1 MTYEEAAKLIAH
13 HAALLGQ
20 VQRLKDAQ
28 LESIAALE
36 RALQNLEPLMR
47 MARTVLDDH
56 CRNAEKVVKLRPTVQ
71 LPAERE
77 T

>member
-28 LESIAALE
+28 ADSIAALE

-56 CRNAEKVVKLRPTVQ
+56 CRNVVKLRPSIQ

-77 T
+77 Q

>member
-1 MTYEEAAKLIAH
+1 MTYEEAAKLVAH

-28 LESIAALE
+28 ADSIAALE

-56 CRNAEKVVKLRPTVQ
+56 CRNAEKVVKLRPSIQ

-77 T
+77 Q